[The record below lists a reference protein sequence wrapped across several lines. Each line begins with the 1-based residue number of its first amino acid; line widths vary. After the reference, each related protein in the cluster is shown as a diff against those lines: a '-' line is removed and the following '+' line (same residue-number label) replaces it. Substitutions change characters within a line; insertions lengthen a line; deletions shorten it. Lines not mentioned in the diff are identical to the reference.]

1 MNIDVILL
9 NSEAMGYNNLTQLL
23 FKIRISA
30 VKNPNFRRQRL
41 TESGTT
47 INGRISSWS
56 DSQRLLLAA
65 TLRASKDEPLLGLV
79 SIAAMLI
86 LNSFNFK
93 PVWIKGDLQKN
104 NFFLGCKRVNIEA
117 WLKISPFSSFA

>member
-9 NSEAMGYNNLTQLL
+9 NSEAMEYNNLPQLL
-23 FKIRISA
+23 LKIRISA

-47 INGRISSWS
+47 RNGQISSWS
-56 DSQRLLLAA
+56 SSQRLLAA

-86 LNSFNFK
+86 LNRFNFK
-93 PVWIKGDLQKN
+93 PVVDQRG
-104 NFFLGCKRVNIEA
+104 
-117 WLKISPFSSFA
+117 SPDG